1 MPEAQLKSFDLILQ
15 ISSALWIMP
24 GGEECGGVCEQSS
37 ECTGS
42 AWARLQS
49 CFPFLGCGH
58 CTAAKR
64 CDVQHLKN
72 L

>member
-1 MPEAQLKSFDLILQ
+1 MLEAQLKSFDLILQ

-37 ECTGS
+37 ECT
-42 AWARLQS
+42 ARLQS
-49 CFPFLGCGH
+49 RFPFLGCGH

>member
-1 MPEAQLKSFDLILQ
+1 MLEAQLKSFDLILQ

-37 ECTGS
+37 ECT
-42 AWARLQS
+42 ARLQS

-58 CTAAKR
+58 RTAAKR

>member
-37 ECTGS
+37 ECT
-42 AWARLQS
+42 ARLQS
-49 CFPFLGCGH
+49 RFPFLGCGH
-58 CTAAKR
+58 RTAAKR